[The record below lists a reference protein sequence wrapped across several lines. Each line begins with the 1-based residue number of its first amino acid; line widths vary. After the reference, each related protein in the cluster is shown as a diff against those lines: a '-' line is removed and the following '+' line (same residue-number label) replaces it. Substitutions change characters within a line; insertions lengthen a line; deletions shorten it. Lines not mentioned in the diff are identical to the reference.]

1 MIKTILSGSFD
12 FGMPSVSLVEVWS
25 RGLDQGWMRKRAA
38 VLTKEIGDIK
48 PEPGHQFIH
57 LISMG
62 AMDHYGANRNGD
74 GFNEKRATFEFPFP
88 GKGVPK
94 SVELGGG
101 LIQYHP
107 TFLKHAKVYR
117 HHKNDNPE
125 LSIGD
130 VVAEAYNPEMKRG
143 ELIIK
148 VPEND
153 EWMAHLEKLASGGDL
168 AFSMSCRVPYDI
180 CSTCGNRAKNRAE
193 YCDHLKNHM
202 TEITKTGHQVFAIN
216 DEPTFFDI
224 SRVFKPA
231 DRIAFSL
238 RKVASCEVKS
248 GAQIAEELGVK
259 IPDRVF
265 EDLAPKMAAKLA
277 AARKFAAIE
286 KEIDSLASGGN
297 NSHLKSM
304 LPACPCG
311 SLPAGAMEALRD
323 VKLGTAL
330 RGLADAKICLS
341 LEDFIKLVM
350 GEKADSLAS
359 EVTGL
364 RSALPGMFGRLL
376 DSGEAEECAANDSY
390 DSPNTAIPQRLK
402 EVLRS
407 VSNAFSMDDNPVQ
420 GRMKI
425 TIIRG
430 TIPGLGRIKSA
441 AVSASKSHL
450 LTEYAAYQ
458 LSFAQSAGD
467 DELVH
472 GLTVLRNHAGP

>member
-1 MIKTILSGSFD
+1 MVPVKSIRKIEEKTRVYNF
-12 FGMPSVSLVEVWS
+12 SVNEDESYTAS
-25 RGLDQGWMRKRAA
+25 
-38 VLTKEIGDIK
+38 
-48 PEPGHQFIH
+48 
-57 LISMG
+57 LIS
-62 AMDHYGANRNGD
+62 
-74 GFNEKRATFEFPFP
+74 
-88 GKGVPK
+88 
-94 SVELGGG
+94 
-101 LIQYHP
+101 
-107 TFLKHAKVYR
+107 
-117 HHKNDNPE
+117 
-125 LSIGD
+125 
-130 VVAEAYNPEMKRG
+130 
-143 ELIIK
+143 
-148 VPEND
+148 
-153 EWMAHLEKLASGGDL
+153 AHN
-168 AFSMSCRVPYDI
+168 CRVPHDI
-180 CSTCGNRAKNRAE
+180 CSACGNRAKNRAE

-202 TEITKTGHQVFAIN
+202 TEIMKSGHQVFAIN

-231 DRIAFSL
+231 DRIAYSL
-238 RKVASCEVKS
+238 RKVASIDVKG
-248 GAQIAEELGVK
+248 GAQLAEELGVK
-259 IPDRVF
+259 IPVRVF

-277 AARKFAAIE
+277 SARKLAEIE
-286 KEIDSLASGGN
+286 KKIDSLASGGN
-297 NSHLKSM
+297 NIHLKSM

-311 SLPAGAMEALRD
+311 SLPGNVMEALRD

-350 GEKADSLAS
+350 GEKAEPLTS
-359 EVTGL
+359 EFTGL
-364 RSALPGMFGRLL
+364 KSSLPGMFGRLL

-407 VSNAFSMDDNPVQ
+407 VSDSFSMDENPAQ

-430 TIPGLGRIKSA
+430 TIPSLARVKAA

-458 LSFAQSAGD
+458 LSFAQSAVD

-472 GLTVLRNHAGP
+472 GLTVLRNHVGS